1 MQRAEVVFLF
11 AGRTLFSGTTH
22 GVPFVALNKY
32 IYIYIWRIIYI
43 IYIYTYKYVFIY
55 IYFFEKR
62 VSFLVRRTIRNPS
75 LYQTW
80 RFRTVMI
87 HLGEAPIVGGRRH
100 YLIDVLPLRLGESR
114 VWLITGL
121 INPNLNLLFHYPMIY
136 PWNIPSSP
144 EFASAKALFCAQ
156 QVRGS

>member
-1 MQRAEVVFLF
+1 MNNYLY
-11 AGRTLFSGTTH
+11 
-22 GVPFVALNKY
+22 N
-32 IYIYIWRIIYI
+32 IYIYIF
-43 IYIYTYKYVFIY
+43 TYKYVFIYIY

-100 YLIDVLPLRLGESR
+100 YLIDVLPLKLGESR

-136 PWNIPSSP
+136 P
-144 EFASAKALFCAQ
+144 
-156 QVRGS
+156 

>member
-1 MQRAEVVFLF
+1 MYL
-11 AGRTLFSGTTH
+11 
-22 GVPFVALNKY
+22 Y
-32 IYIYIWRIIYI
+32 
-43 IYIYTYKYVFIY
+43 IY

-100 YLIDVLPLRLGESR
+100 YLIDVLPLKLGESR

-144 EFASAKALFCAQ
+144 EFASAKALFVPSKSGAHRWSLPNDRPRKARSSQSSSTATHCGMQWWPNGLVPPAKKTHT
-156 QVRGS
+156 